1 MPAASPKSSRHRNIS
16 EEARQMPRLKDP
28 EDPTQDPGSDT
39 SRIKTRMQGGAVG
52 EILADR
58 SHRPGQM
65 GPGRIMDLPTA
76 SRERPSCL
84 TRPERDWDG
93 TLMAEIE
100 QPECEIDVRPAEH
113 PLPSARSA
121 GPSAAGPRPEAGAGG
136 AMRRPAGAPAP
147 RPVARA
153 ALERHFDG

>member
-1 MPAASPKSSRHRNIS
+1 
-16 EEARQMPRLKDP
+16 MPRLKDP

-58 SHRPGQM
+58 SRLGQM
-65 GPGRIMDLPTA
+65 GPGRILDLPTA

-113 PLPSARSA
+113 PLPSEL
-121 GPSAAGPRPEAGAGG
+121 PLDG